1 MFIFSS
7 VNYSYLCSCILL
19 FNLLSLASSQYEPSY
34 VSPVMC
40 IGAPCLY
47 KGECRD
53 KVGECGD
60 TVLHC
65 DAESQ
70 WVPACGGGGDVDK
83 PAATETTAA
92 TAPQAT
98 SSSGSIESSLVE
110 RPTFS
115 PITAWEGWTNQNND
129 QPNYDQGVPD
139 PTTGQEGGSNT
150 ASNGAPDWFDPNAWD
165 DGKNGTIDNADASM
179 LDKTWDKVFGD
190 DVSGAMTQVAT
201 LQFHLLAV
209 GAWAVL

>member
-1 MFIFSS
+1 
-7 VNYSYLCSCILL
+7 V
-19 FNLLSLASSQYEPSY
+19 
-34 VSPVMC
+34 
-40 IGAPCLY
+40 
-47 KGECRD
+47 GECRD

-70 WVPACGGGGDVDK
+70 WVPACGGGGDLDK
-83 PAATETTAA
+83 PTAIETTA
-92 TAPQAT
+92 TMVPPAT

-115 PITAWEGWTNQNND
+115 PVTAWQEWTNQNND

-139 PTTGQEGGSNT
+139 PTTGQEGGSNA
-150 ASNGAPDWFDPNAWD
+150 ASNGTPGWFDPDGWD
-165 DGKNGTIDNADASM
+165 DGKNGTIDNEDASM

-201 LQFHLLAV
+201 LLLQVLAV

>member
-1 MFIFSS
+1 MFIFSL
-7 VNYSYLCSCILL
+7 VNYSYLCSCTLL
-19 FNLLSLASSQYEPSY
+19 FNLPSLVSSQYEHSY
-34 VSPVMC
+34 ETPDMC

-47 KGECRD
+47 VGECRD

-70 WVPACGGGGDVDK
+70 WVPACGGGGDLDK
-83 PAATETTAA
+83 PTAIETTA
-92 TAPQAT
+92 TMVPQAT

-115 PITAWEGWTNQNND
+115 PVTAWQEWTNQNND
-129 QPNYDQGVPD
+129 QPNYDQGAPD
-139 PTTGQEGGSNT
+139 PTTGQEGGSNA
-150 ASNGAPDWFDPNAWD
+150 ASNGTPGWFDPDGWD
-165 DGKNGTIDNADASM
+165 DGKNGTIDNEDASM

-201 LQFHLLAV
+201 LLLQVLAV